1 MAHYKRNASPK
12 YPMKKI
18 GIVLLLMLSLLSIQ
32 LVYADV
38 PTVTDLEITTATEGD
53 TLSVTIR
60 HSGPTN
66 NDYVSKVEVKIGEDV
81 EEFELDPQST
91 VTFTEEFTIPEDGV
105 VEVRAFCNLH
115 GWSQWRTSVT
125 DLEPTVEE
133 PVLIDEEPSGI
144 PGFPLVAIGFGLA
157 ALMLWRDR

>member
-1 MAHYKRNASPK
+1 MRKL
-12 YPMKKI
+12 
-18 GIVLLLMLSLLSIQ
+18 GLVLLLMLSMLSIQ
-32 LVYADV
+32 LVNADV
-38 PTVTDLEITTATEGD
+38 PTVTSLEITTATEGD

-66 NDYVSKVEVKIGEDV
+66 NHYVSNVEVKIGENV

-91 VTFTEEFTIPEDGV
+91 VIFTEEFTIPDDGA

-115 GWSQWRTSVT
+115 GWSDWVSSEVET
-125 DLEPTVEE
+125 EE

-144 PGFPLVAIGFGLA
+144 PGFPLVAVGFGLA
-157 ALMLWRDR
+157 ALMLNRDR